1 MLFNAMGEMYGNK
14 FTSEWGAF
22 DATGAWWAELQHV
35 TPGQLAIGVRRVRQ
49 QIQDAA
55 QAGTEAWPPTPLA
68 FAALC
73 QPKPEDLG
81 LPSDAQAWREAT
93 ANAHQPSRHRWSHE
107 AVRMAGQAVGWWDLT
122 HVQPSQVARLES
134 RFISEYRRIADSVTK
149 GDWANPRLGH
159 DSQLSK
165 GALAERASSE
175 AAQKRLEE
183 EGMPDRMSP
192 NHALRMMRAGL

>member
-1 MLFNAMGEMYGNK
+1 MGELFGNK
-14 FTSEWGAF
+14 FSSQWGAF
-22 DATGAWWAELQHV
+22 DETGAWWAELQYV
-35 TPGQLAIGVRRVRQ
+35 TPGQLAIGLRRVRQ

-55 QAGTEAWPPTPLA
+55 RSNDEVWPPTPIA

-81 LPSDAQAWREAT
+81 LPSDADAWREAT
-93 ANAHQPSRHRWSHE
+93 ANAHQPSRHQWSHE
-107 AVRMAGQAVGWWDLT
+107 AVRMAGYEVGWWNIT

-134 RFISEYRRIADSVTK
+134 RFVSEYRKIVKSVTK
-149 GDWANPRLGH
+149 GKWADPRLGH

-165 GALAERASSE
+165 GALAERASRE

-183 EGMPDRMSP
+183 EGAPDRMTSEQGMRSLRA
-192 NHALRMMRAGL
+192 ALGGR